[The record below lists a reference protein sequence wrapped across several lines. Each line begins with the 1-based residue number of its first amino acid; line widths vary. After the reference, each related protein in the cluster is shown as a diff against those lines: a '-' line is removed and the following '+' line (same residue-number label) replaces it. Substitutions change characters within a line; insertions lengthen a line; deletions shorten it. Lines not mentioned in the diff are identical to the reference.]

1 MKFLDPPESTRSLAT
16 LLLLLVAAAMLAAP
30 VEVRAEVK
38 LARVFGDS
46 MVLQRDR
53 EVPVWGTAAAGEEVR
68 VSLGKQIH
76 TIKAGQ
82 DGRWRVKLEA
92 MPAGGPHELVVKAAN
107 TLRVKDVLFGEVW
120 LASGQSNMA
129 MTVGRC
135 RDAQAEQAAADF
147 PKIRMFTVKRTAA
160 LKPAADCQG
169 TWQVCSPR
177 TVAGFSAAAYYFGR
191 RLHKELGVPVGLINS
206 SWGGTAIEAWTSLEV
221 QKQDNRFA
229 AVFAPWKN
237 KPEADR
243 NKPANLFNGMI
254 QPLVGYGIRGAI
266 WYQGERNSRTIAS
279 SRLYRHQL
287 PLLIRDWRKRW
298 GQGKGQAANFP
309 FVWVQ
314 LPNFKAR
321 QADPNPV
328 TTWAVMRE
336 SMQLGLKEPAT
347 AMAVTIDIGEAR
359 DIHPKNKQDVGHR
372 LAQAALAVA
381 YKKEVVAMG
390 PLLRSVTIE
399 DTRVRVQFDHVG
411 TKLVVRG
418 KGQAVKGFALA
429 GPDRVFHLAEARV
442 EGKTVVVESRLVGDP
457 IAVRYAFGD
466 NPAVNLYNS
475 AGIPAAPFRT
485 DDWEPPAAR

>member
-1 MKFLDPPESTRSLAT
+1 MKSLDPTAFARRLSI
-16 LLLLLVAAAMLAAP
+16 LLLPLVATAMAAVP
-30 VEVRAEVK
+30 IETRADAK
-38 LARVFGDS
+38 LARVFGNS

-53 EVPVWGTAAAGEEVR
+53 EVPVWGTAAAGEEVK
-68 VSLGKQIH
+68 VTLGKQSH
-76 TIKAGQ
+76 TIKAGR
-82 DGRWRVKLEA
+82 DGRWRVKLSA
-92 MPAGGPHELVVKAAN
+92 MPAGGPHELVIQAAN
-107 TLRVKDVLFGEVW
+107 TLRVQDVLFGEVW

-135 RDAQAEQAAADF
+135 RDAQAEQAAADY
-147 PKIRMFTVKRTAA
+147 PQLRMFTVKRTAV
-160 LKPAADCQG
+160 LKPASDCQG
-169 TWQVCSPR
+169 SWQVCSPG

-221 QKQDNRFA
+221 QKQDTRFA

-237 KPEADR
+237 KPEPNR

-298 GQGKGQAANFP
+298 GQGKGQGANFP

-321 QADPNPV
+321 QADPNLV

-347 AMAVTIDIGEAR
+347 AMAVTIETG
-359 DIHPKNKQDVGHR
+359 
-372 LAQAALAVA
+372 
-381 YKKEVVAMG
+381 
-390 PLLRSVTIE
+390 
-399 DTRVRVQFDHVG
+399 
-411 TKLVVRG
+411 
-418 KGQAVKGFALA
+418 
-429 GPDRVFHLAEARV
+429 
-442 EGKTVVVESRLVGDP
+442 
-457 IAVRYAFGD
+457 
-466 NPAVNLYNS
+466 
-475 AGIPAAPFRT
+475 
-485 DDWEPPAAR
+485 